1 MAVYTKVSTEDAA
14 RFLAAYDLGEVRELA
29 GIRQGVENTNYFLTT
44 SAGRYVLT
52 LYEKR
57 TRREDLPFFVGLM
70 EHLAQN
76 GIPCPSPLRA
86 KDGEALRELNG
97 RPAALVSFLEG
108 KMPERITPEICG
120 EVGRGLA
127 RMHEAGKHFS
137 LQRENSVGMPA
148 WLDLFAQNKARADEV
163 MAGLGSI
170 IETELAFL
178 QKNWPRALPR
188 GVIHAD
194 LFQDNVFF
202 DESKLCG
209 VIDFYFACTDFLAYD
224 LVITLNAWCFERSVA
239 FNLTKAHALIKGYES
254 VLPLAASEREALPV
268 LARGAAMRFL
278 LTRLHD
284 WLHQVPDALVKAK
297 DPLEY
302 LTRLQFHQHVANV
315 TAYGFEP

>member
-1 MAVYTKVSTEDAA
+1 MAVYTKVSADEAA
-14 RFLAAYDLGEVRELA
+14 GFLAAYDLGTLRDLA
-29 GIRQGVENTNYFLTT
+29 GIRQGVENTNYFVTT
-44 SAGRYVLT
+44 TTGRYVLT

-70 EHLAQN
+70 EHLGHQ
-76 GIPCPSPLRA
+76 GIPCPLPVQG
-86 KDGEALRELNG
+86 KDGQALRELND

-108 KMPERITPEICG
+108 KMPERITPEICA

-127 RMHEAGKHFS
+127 RLHQAGKTFEKK
-137 LQRENSVGMPA
+137 RDNSVGLPA
-148 WLDLFAQNKARADEV
+148 WLDLFAACKNRADDV
-163 MAGLGSI
+163 MAGLSALI
-170 IETELAFL
+170 DSELSFL
-178 QKNWPRALPR
+178 QQNWPRALPQ

-194 LFQDNVFF
+194 LFPDNVFF
-202 DESKLCG
+202 GDDKLCG
-209 VIDFYFACTDFLAYD
+209 IIDFYFACTDALAYD

-254 VLPLAASEREALPV
+254 VRPLSKTEREALPI

-278 LTRLHD
+278 LTRLYD
-284 WLHQVPDALVKAK
+284 WLHQVEGALVKAK

-315 TAYGFEP
+315 TSYGFEG